1 VSAAAPDPVSPFR
14 PDSHRTPDESAERS
28 SLHELVIR
36 VHGVLLAI
44 SATRELHDALASVV
58 GCWHSAHMPDGTA
71 PHARTCI
78 SAADPLAVPGY
89 TLTCAGRPPMSAPD
103 VESLVY
109 LLQAWIDDEVVRH
122 VERLATVHAGVVGYG
137 DKALLL
143 PASSGS
149 GKTTLVAALLERG
162 ARYVTDEIALL
173 DEHGQVHPYPRPL
186 MMRDRPRV
194 PRPVFPSA
202 FGAAVER
209 GPLPV
214 GAILFLDYRHD
225 CRLQLE
231 SRSASHSFLL
241 LLRHTWSRLPEPVG
255 PIGPLLRACDTA
267 AGYEGVRGEAG
278 PAADEILRLVN
289 VR

>member
-1 VSAAAPDPVSPFR
+1 
-14 PDSHRTPDESAERS
+14 
-28 SLHELVIR
+28 
-36 VHGVLLAI
+36 
-44 SATRELHDALASVV
+44 
-58 GCWHSAHMPDGTA
+58 M
-71 PHARTCI
+71 
-78 SAADPLAVPGY
+78 PGY
-89 TLTCAGRPPMSAPD
+89 TLTCAGRPPTLAPD
-103 VESLVY
+103 VESLAY
-109 LLQAWIDDEVVRH
+109 LLQAWIDGEVVRH
-122 VERLATVHAGVVGYG
+122 VERLAAVHAGVVGYG
-137 DKALLL
+137 DQALLL
-143 PASSGS
+143 PAGSGS

-162 ARYVTDEIALL
+162 ARYLTDEIALL
-173 DEHGQVHPYPRPL
+173 DEHGQVYPYPRPL
-186 MMRDRPRV
+186 MMRDGPRV
-194 PRPVFPSA
+194 PRPVSPSA

-214 GAILFLDYRHD
+214 GAILFLDYRRD
-225 CRLQLE
+225 GRLQLE